1 LDSGS
6 TPGDFFPAA
15 LPAEGAGLASAF
27 SAGADPAA
35 GAGAG
40 SDPPQ
45 PETRMAMQ
53 DAKRND
59 TANFLMIDFNDPER

>member
-1 LDSGS
+1 
-6 TPGDFFPAA
+6 
-15 LPAEGAGLASAF
+15 LASAF